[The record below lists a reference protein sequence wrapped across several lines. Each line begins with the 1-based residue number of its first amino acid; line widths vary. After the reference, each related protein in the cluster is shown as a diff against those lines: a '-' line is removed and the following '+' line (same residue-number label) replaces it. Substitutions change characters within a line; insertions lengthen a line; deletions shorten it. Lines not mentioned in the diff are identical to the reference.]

1 MWVGILGAFI
11 SAMEAAGMALA
22 GRARYIPLTKL
33 LLMMAVASLVLAAT
47 FPFGGWIVPLMIG
60 GYFTVFGMSSTL
72 FGAELQGATQGPA
85 RATVTSVAGFG
96 ENIGAILGFMAF
108 GVVAEYFGMNG
119 GTLATGVVAALLAL
133 GFIALGN
140 AWGITRGSESD

>member
-1 MWVGILGAFI
+1 
-11 SAMEAAGMALA
+11 
-22 GRARYIPLTKL
+22 
-33 LLMMAVASLVLAAT
+33 
-47 FPFGGWIVPLMIG
+47 MIG

-72 FGAELQGATQGPA
+72 FGAELQGAIQGPA

-119 GTLATGVVAALLAL
+119 GTLATGVVAALLSL